1 MFQLLVSWW
10 FPLEHIPKMWL
21 SRDSKW
27 TFFTG
32 ISFYN
37 SGATLPSLSLLL
49 LVGTPQGRLKQ
60 PLFFFN
66 PVESTFVVDK
76 SRWILNLRRF
86 LGIVIVDEHFFVK
99 RKTFTLP
106 KLFGSFSACDIM
118 ILPPNCCNRC
128 VLIYWLHEYT
138 YIYIYIFTY
147 IHNILVGGLGLTFF
161 RPTSR
166 PFYFWFIPVNDSYC
180 PPWFH
185 AEMMTSSLFIFRD
198 VC

>member
-1 MFQLLVSWW
+1 MLRTGGWVSLSWEPVTSILCLKDAQNEALISKHILHQAVKQVLKCVYIYIYTSIYMFQLLVSWW

-60 PLFFFN
+60 PLFFLN

-86 LGIVIVDEHFFVK
+86 LGIVIVDEHFLSK
-99 RKTFTLP
+99 ERH
-106 KLFGSFSACDIM
+106 SHC
-118 ILPPNCCNRC
+118 PN
-128 VLIYWLHEYT
+128 Y
-138 YIYIYIFTY
+138 
-147 IHNILVGGLGLTFF
+147 LVH
-161 RPTSR
+161 SR
-166 PFYFWFIPVNDSYC
+166 LVI
-180 PPWFH
+180 
-185 AEMMTSSLFIFRD
+185 
-198 VC
+198 